1 MRFVEFRQIQNAKQL
16 NEGARIDHAEDII
29 FTEGSKGVLRVLEAL
44 KSLEQQGHKN
54 VTVKWDGSPAVIFGR
69 DQDGNFILTDKSGFT
84 AKGYDGKAKSPDEL
98 LKMLTNRPGAN
109 NPDPKKA
116 EDYKQFAANMKTV
129 FPLFEAAVPKDY
141 VGFFKGDMLYFTT
154 PQIQDGNLIFE
165 PNIVEYAIDVNSD
178 LGKRIKQSKAGVVI
192 HRQVDAEGNE
202 SPLKDKDIFQGNDL
216 LVMPPITMEKPAQID
231 NQQIKQLESRIKA
244 NAGSVDQMLDLNEL
258 AAMQLKDLPKIFYTY
273 MNSKV
278 DTGIQNLAADFAG
291 WLERSPKI
299 SDRKKAK
306 ILQYIKEHA
315 QAFKTMWQT
324 VMDVLTLKN
333 TIISQFDKEASV
345 QAKIHGPHGGEGG
358 EGYVLAHPEGDIKL
372 VPRAYFSK
380 ANRAKQR

>member
-44 KSLEQQGHKN
+44 KSLEQQGHKD

-69 DQDGNFILTDKSGFT
+69 DQGGDFILTDKSGFS
-84 AKGYDGKAKSPDEL
+84 AVGYNGKAKSPEEIETM
-98 LKMLTNRPGAN
+98 LKNRPGYAK
-109 NPDPKKA
+109 DPKG
-116 EDYKQFAANMKTV
+116 YGVLVNNMKTV

-141 VGFFKGDMLYFTT
+141 VGFFKGDMLYFNT

-216 LVMPPITMEKPAQID
+216 LVMPPITMEKPAQVD
-231 NQQIKQLESRIKA
+231 NQQITQLESKIKA
-244 NAGSVDQMLDLNEL
+244 EAGAVDQMLNLNDL
-258 AAMQLKDLPKIFYTY
+258 AAMQLKDLPKIFYRY

-291 WLERSPKI
+291 WLERDPKI
-299 SDRKKAK
+299 SDRKKTK
-306 ILQYIKEHA
+306 ILQYIKDHA

-333 TIISQFDKEASV
+333 AIIGQFDKEASV

>member
-1 MRFVEFRQIQNAKQL
+1 MRFVEFKQQPQNKKQL

-44 KSLEQQGHKN
+44 KSLEQQGHKD

-69 DQDGNFILTDKSGFT
+69 DPDGSFVLTDKSGFT
-84 AKGYDGKAKSPDEL
+84 AKGYDGKAKSPEEIETM
-98 LKMLTNRPGAN
+98 LKNRPGYAK
-109 NPDPKKA
+109 DPKG
-116 EDYKQFAANMKTV
+116 YGVLVNNMKTV

-141 VGFFKGDMLYFTT
+141 VGFFKGDMLYFNT

-216 LVMPPITMEKPAQID
+216 LVMPPITMEKPAQVD
-231 NQQIKQLESRIKA
+231 NQQITQLESKIKA
-244 NAGSVDQMLDLNEL
+244 EAGAVDQMLNLNDL
-258 AAMQLKDLPKIFYTY
+258 AAMQLKDLPKIFYRY

-291 WLERSPKI
+291 WLERDPKI
-299 SDRKKAK
+299 SDRKKTK
-306 ILQYIKEHA
+306 ILQYIKDHA

-333 TIISQFDKEASV
+333 AIIGQFDKEASV
-345 QAKIHGPHGGEGG
+345 QAKIRGPHGGEGG

-380 ANRAKQR
+380 ANRAVQR

>member
-1 MRFVEFRQIQNAKQL
+1 MRFVEFRQIQNTKQL

-29 FTEGSKGVLRVLEAL
+29 FTEGSKGVIRVLEAL
-44 KSLEQQGHKN
+44 KSLEKQGHKD

-84 AKGYDGKAKSPDEL
+84 ATGYNGRAKSPEEIETM
-98 LKMLTNRPGAN
+98 LKNRPGYAK
-109 NPDPKKA
+109 DPKG
-116 EDYKQFAANMKTV
+116 YGVLVTNMKNV
-129 FPLFEAAVPKDY
+129 FPLFQAAVPKDY
-141 VGFFKGDMLYFTT
+141 VGFFKGDMLYFNT
-154 PQIQDGNLIFE
+154 PQIQDGNLVFE

-178 LGKRIKQSKAGVVI
+178 LGKRIKTSKAGVVI

-216 LVMPPITMEKPAQID
+216 LVMPPITMEKPAQVD
-231 NQQIKQLESRIKA
+231 NQQIKQLESKIKA
-244 NAGSVDQMLDLNEL
+244 NAGAVDQMLDLNDL
-258 AAMQLKDLPKIFYTY
+258 AAMQLKDLPKIFYRY

-291 WLERSPKI
+291 WLERDPKI

-306 ILQYIKEHA
+306 ILQYIKDHA
-315 QAFKTMWQT
+315 RAFKTMWET